1 MTDYILLKA
10 AERYLERM
18 QLDDQVRIFKAL
30 DALVADPIPQDL
42 ILNRSKVVLSFA
54 CEWVNIEY
62 SS

>member
-1 MTDYILLKA
+1 LTDYILLKA